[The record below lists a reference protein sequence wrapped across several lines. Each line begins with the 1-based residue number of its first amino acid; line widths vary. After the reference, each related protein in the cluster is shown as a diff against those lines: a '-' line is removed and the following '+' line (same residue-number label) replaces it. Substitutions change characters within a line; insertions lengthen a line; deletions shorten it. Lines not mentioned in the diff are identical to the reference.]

1 MSEEGDSDKNVVSF
15 GEAKGRVVN
24 ERKEKAAKALQK
36 QFQTAM
42 GWNNWPKTKK
52 VKGSK
57 GPKPKK
63 GKKR

>member
-36 QFQTAM
+36 
-42 GWNNWPKTKK
+42 
-52 VKGSK
+52 
-57 GPKPKK
+57 
-63 GKKR
+63 